1 MLVQDI
7 MTRSVVAIGP
17 EMPISD
23 VNTLMEQ
30 RNIRHFPIVENASL
44 IGIVSDRDIRI
55 VGSEHP
61 KAPKGVSL
69 KHAIRSIMKTPV
81 LTAHPLDPIEE
92 AAKVLRVHKIGAMP
106 VLDDEVLVGIV
117 TAIDFLEAM
126 TKMTGVYDATSRLE
140 VEVDNR
146 PGSLAA
152 VLESIASKNVNVSS
166 VMTTRSEPEVVNFV
180 LRVGTID
187 VRTLANALRDE
198 GFQVLW
204 PLEKQ

>member
-7 MTRSVVAIGP
+7 MTHKVVAIDP

-30 RNIRHFPIVENASL
+30 RGIRHFPIVEASTL
-44 IGIVSDRDIRI
+44 VGIVSDRDIRI

-61 KAPKGVSL
+61 RAPKGVSM
-69 KHAIRSIMKTPV
+69 KHAVRQIMKSPV

-106 VLDDEVLVGIV
+106 VLDGEDLVGII

-126 TKMTGVYDATSRLE
+126 TKMTGVYESSSRLE
-140 VEVDNR
+140 LEVDNR
-146 PGSLAA
+146 PGALAT
-152 VLESIASKNVNVSS
+152 VLESIAAKNVNVSS
-166 VMTTRSEPEVVNFV
+166 VMTTRSDPDAVCFV

-187 VRTLANALRDE
+187 IRHLAESLRDE
-198 GFQVLW
+198 GFQILW